1 MVERIPTSARW
12 EDGPLIEFP
21 VSLPSPATA
30 KLAATPEAVPP
41 LDPAGTR
48 SRSYA
53 FAVVSYEELTV
64 CLALKAHSAMLVL
77 AITTASAS
85 RTRRTMKASSGG
97 RLPIRAIEPPVVG
110 RSCVS
115 KLSFTSMGTQNSG
128 PSSSP
133 AATAA
138 SISSALPRA
147 LAFTTVIAFTV
158 DSSYASIRSRWV
170 CTTIRHVVRPSL
182 MDSWIRA
189 IVDSTTS
196 MGCAVGPQAAAARA
210 KMTTAR
216 HTPKPCITDFKS
228 VGPLSISLP
237 KIVGGLSRQVVL
249 TAPAPGPRGHGPTI
263 GVLLRVLRIAP
274 RTRAAE
280 HGDRTTRPAQRAQ
293 AVGELRRLCEG
304 PDEHEVA
311 LVGELFGEVFVT
323 PSRDDLRHDAGEVG
337 IHHARIQVLGWSSCD
352 EIDDGDSELAHAGAP
367 SCVAVRE
374 TLRRSQLPAPS
385 EIGRIALRTSRVRS
399 HRLKPCRP

>member
-1 MVERIPTSARW
+1 MTVRAIGPAMSRSNESGMTPSRLVRPMVERIPTSARW

-210 KMTTAR
+210 QDDNGAAYSQTMYYGLQERGASEHLAAKDR
-216 HTPKPCITDFKS
+216 GGSP
-228 VGPLSISLP
+228 VRLS
-237 KIVGGLSRQVVL
+237 
-249 TAPAPGPRGHGPTI
+249 
-263 GVLLRVLRIAP
+263 
-274 RTRAAE
+274 
-280 HGDRTTRPAQRAQ
+280 
-293 AVGELRRLCEG
+293 
-304 PDEHEVA
+304 
-311 LVGELFGEVFVT
+311 
-323 PSRDDLRHDAGEVG
+323 
-337 IHHARIQVLGWSSCD
+337 
-352 EIDDGDSELAHAGAP
+352 
-367 SCVAVRE
+367 
-374 TLRRSQLPAPS
+374 
-385 EIGRIALRTSRVRS
+385 
-399 HRLKPCRP
+399 